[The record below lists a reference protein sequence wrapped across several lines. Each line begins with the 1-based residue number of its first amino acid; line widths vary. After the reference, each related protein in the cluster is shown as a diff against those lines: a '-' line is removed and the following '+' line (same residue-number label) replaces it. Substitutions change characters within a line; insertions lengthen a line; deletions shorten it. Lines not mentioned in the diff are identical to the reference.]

1 MAKISINTLKTK
13 FETGDKPTG
22 NDYVDLIDTLSA
34 QATDLGTSGNNEH
47 VINGIENYTVIEA
60 IDTSQWRLVKY
71 LVSISKTSNGDNKF
85 YATELSILID
95 GTNINVSEYGVIDN
109 DGDIGTIN
117 VSRDGNTLTLSVTPN
132 PAIRPITVRYARVGL
147 KA

>member
-1 MAKISINTLKTK
+1 MSRISINALKSR

-22 NDYVDLIDTLSA
+22 DDYVNLIDTLIS

-47 VINGIENYTVIEA
+47 EISGIENYTVIETLDA
-60 IDTSQWRLVKY
+60 SQWRMVKY
-71 LVSISKTSNGDNKF
+71 LVSIAKTSGGENKF
-85 YATELSILID
+85 YATEISVLID
-95 GTNINVSEYGVIDN
+95 GTNVNISEYGVLDN

-117 VSRDGNTLTLSVTPN
+117 VSRNGNTLTLSVTPN
-132 PAIRPITVRYARVGL
+132 PAVRPITVRYARMGL